1 VVRRAAE
8 APAPA
13 PVTELVEDVPAAP
26 AVSPAGQ
33 QAERPQ

>member
-8 APAPA
+8 APSPA

-26 AVSPAGQ
+26 AVSAAGQ